1 VSSSHTLNA
10 STLADSLFSRPHIVS
25 LCMILS
31 QSLPASIIQSQ
42 VSLSTYLISKLCREE
57 RHQSSLANSGVLDA
71 LATRLASVVVSQGLV
86 IPGAEHLAQREGILD
101 YFPPPAP
108 RNCGLAGIL
117 EAIAII
123 ISGSK
128 LRASQL
134 VYSNAIVAVFPSSTS
149 PDFQPNRPTKAAWS
163 AFNTAD
169 VSTRQSKLNAID
181 SLIPQVLSQTKSASA
196 LASAFPPLGT
206 QGSFEHLVQLDRSK
220 TTTWSNSPSI
230 QAGVSF
236 QDGSASDHNG
246 PESPLIAYLIWL
258 TRTMRDIER
267 LMAASVLIVLYGVG
281 LTDRSREAAL
291 GLLIVPILVQLLDE
305 VSNDTSRYKDDP
317 YNVPGPV
324 AKEWIIKERVPTV
337 LAMLI
342 VDSELLQKSAYDAGI
357 ISKLSKMIKSAY
369 DPVYDTSQLRAWS
382 PNANSS
388 LDQGTSHAQPSRLSQ
403 VGQPPLLAHKIKV
416 RESALRAISALV
428 PFKDEYRK
436 ALIEQ
441 GVIPYIV
448 ESLRTSPGKP
458 SRISERSEKN
468 IQFMDENQ
476 SRLSAYGKNPIS
488 VLISACAAVR
498 ALSRS
503 VSTLR
508 TALIDNGV
516 AIPIITLLQHSDID
530 VQISA
535 TAAVCNLVLE
545 FSPMREVIMI
555 YQRGRKADE
564 Y

>member
-1 VSSSHTLNA
+1 
-10 STLADSLFSRPHIVS
+10 
-25 LCMILS
+25 
-31 QSLPASIIQSQ
+31 
-42 VSLSTYLISKLCREE
+42 
-57 RHQSSLANSGVLDA
+57 VLDA

-86 IPGAEHLAQREGILD
+86 IPGAELLAQREGILD

-108 RNCGLAGIL
+108 HNCDLAGIL

-123 ISGSK
+123 ISDSK

-134 VYSNAIVAVFPSSTS
+134 LYSNAIVAVFPSSTVL
-149 PDFQPNRPTKAAWS
+149 DFQPNKSTKSAWGT
-163 AFNTAD
+163 FNTAD

-206 QGSFEHLVQLDRSK
+206 QSSFEHLVQLGRSK
-220 TTTWSNSPSI
+220 TTTWSNSPGI
-230 QAGVSF
+230 QAGISS
-236 QDGSASDHNG
+236 QDSSTSDHNE

-258 TRTMRDIER
+258 TRTMGDIER
-267 LMAASVLIVLYGVG
+267 LMAASVLTVLYGVG

-305 VSNDTSRYKDDP
+305 VGNNALRYKGDAYDFP
-317 YNVPGPV
+317 EPM
-324 AKEWIIKERVPTV
+324 AKEWIIKERVLTI

-357 ISKLSKMIKSAY
+357 VSKLSKMIKSAY
-369 DPVYDTSQLRAWS
+369 EPVLDTSQLRAWS
-382 PNANSS
+382 PNANGNLDHGASHSS
-388 LDQGTSHAQPSRLSQ
+388 QSSRLSQ
-403 VGQPPLLAHKIKV
+403 AHKIKV
-416 RESALRAISALV
+416 RESTLRAIGALV

-448 ESLRTSPGKP
+448 ESLRTYPGKP
-458 SRISERSEKN
+458 SSRISEKSEKN
-468 IQFMDENQ
+468 TQFMDENQ
-476 SRLSAYGKNPIS
+476 SRSSGYGKNPIS
-488 VLISACAAVR
+488 VLIAACGAVR

-508 TALIDNGV
+508 TTLIDNGV

-545 FSPMREVIMI
+545 FSPMREVIYDI
-555 YQRGRKADE
+555 PKGLYC
-564 Y
+564 